1 MYRIAI
7 FPGSYDPITVGHVDI
22 VKRALP
28 LFDKI
33 IVAIG
38 INSKK
43 KYLFSLEQRMEW
55 IDEIFKKND
64 NVEVKSFEG
73 LTVDFCK
80 KEGAKYILRGA
91 RTATDFE
98 FEKTIGQL
106 NQSLNPDL
114 ETIIMLT
121 RPEFGHISSTIV
133 REIIINN
140 GDYGQFVPSQVS
152 IWHF

>member
-43 KYLFSLEQRMEW
+43 KYLFSLEQRMRW
-55 IDEIFKKND
+55 IEDIFKNENK
-64 NVEVKSFEG
+64 VEVKSFEG
-73 LTVDFCK
+73 LTVGFCK

-121 RPEFGHISSTIV
+121 RPEFGHISSTT
-133 REIIINN
+133 
-140 GDYGQFVPSQVS
+140 VS
-152 IWHF
+152 YTHLRAHET

>member
-152 IWHF
+152 I